1 MMLGDLDLRPRMEEL
16 WRWLSES
23 LAMRSCL
30 KWVDDAT
37 RRNPAGGARG
47 RRSSIGAY
55 DRNWLYPSERP
66 MVNVPAA
73 KDSMLGWLIYE

>member
-1 MMLGDLDLRPRMEEL
+1 MLWDLDLRPRMEEL

-55 DRNWLYPSERP
+55 DRN
-66 MVNVPAA
+66 
-73 KDSMLGWLIYE
+73 